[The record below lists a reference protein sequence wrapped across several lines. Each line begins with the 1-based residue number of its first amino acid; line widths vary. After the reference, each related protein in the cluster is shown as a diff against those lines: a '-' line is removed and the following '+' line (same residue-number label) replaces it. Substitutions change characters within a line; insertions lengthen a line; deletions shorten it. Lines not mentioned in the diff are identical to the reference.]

1 MDRFEDQFK
10 NAFADY
16 RVPVSD
22 KVWDKVKAKRKV
34 IYWWKRP
41 SFQIAAAIL
50 LLVSVVWSLMDG
62 DGKFQNSGSVTQEI
76 TEVGT
81 RKTEME
87 GFEVTKEDI
96 SEQASSDLSSDETDM
111 ASVGQK
117 LTNKVNLA
125 RPGKQQILPIP
136 IKELALEDNDNPD
149 GPTNPIMEMVSLD
162 RDETKQIPQG
172 MDILP
177 NRIKP
182 IHTFEYGPSLKLPA
196 SLTDNGLPQNDFASN
211 KNTPPQNEDKTGP
224 DFLISQL
231 ENLRPGLFDG
241 LRNIA
246 SRTTEIEIIW

>member
-10 NAFADY
+10 NTFADY

-50 LLVSVVWSLMDG
+50 LLVSVVWALMDG
-62 DGKFQNSGSVTQEI
+62 DGKFQNSGSVTREI

-81 RKTEME
+81 QKTEME
-87 GFEVTKEDI
+87 GSEITKEDI
-96 SEQASSDLSSDETDM
+96 SQQATSDVSSVETDM
-111 ASVGQK
+111 ASVEPK
-117 LTNKVNLA
+117 LTKEENWK
-125 RPGKQQILPIP
+125 RPGKKQTMPLPAIALDP
-136 IKELALEDNDNPD
+136 IKNDKLE
-149 GPTNPIMEMVSLD
+149 GLTNPEMDMVSL
-162 RDETKQIPQG
+162 EPIITNQVIHG
-172 MDILP
+172 VDILSGS
-177 NRIKP
+177 IKP
-182 IHTFEYGPSLKLPA
+182 LNRPDGGASVKLPTKDVSFGSLQVDLA
-196 SLTDNGLPQNDFASN
+196 STKIKLP
-211 KNTPPQNEDKTGP
+211 KNEDKTGP
-224 DFLISQL
+224 DLLISQL

>member
-50 LLVSVVWSLMDG
+50 LLVSVVWALMDG
-62 DGKFQNSGSVTQEI
+62 DGKFQNSDSVSQEI

-81 RKTEME
+81 QKTEME
-87 GFEVTKEDI
+87 GFEIPKEGI
-96 SEQASSDLSSDETDM
+96 SEQASSDLGSDETNM
-111 ASVGQK
+111 VSIEPK
-117 LTNKVNLA
+117 LTKDEKRI
-125 RPGKQQILPIP
+125 RPGNKQIMPLSAIELNP
-136 IKELALEDNDNPD
+136 IKNDNLE
-149 GPTNPIMEMVSLD
+149 GLTNPKMNIVSIEPILSD
-162 RDETKQIPQG
+162 RVTYG
-172 MDILP
+172 VDILP
-177 NRIKP
+177 GSIKP
-182 IHTFEYGPSLKLPA
+182 LNTRDGGAFMMLPTKEVSLGSPKVELASTKIKLP
-196 SLTDNGLPQNDFASN
+196 
-211 KNTPPQNEDKTGP
+211 KNEDKTGP
-224 DFLISQL
+224 DLLISQL

>member
-50 LLVSVVWSLMDG
+50 LLVSVVWSVTDSV
-62 DGKFQNSGSVTQEI
+62 GKFQNSGSATHEI
-76 TEVGT
+76 AEIGSQKPGGNSPETLKGDVAKKPSANVSKVG
-81 RKTEME
+81 
-87 GFEVTKEDI
+87 V
-96 SEQASSDLSSDETDM
+96 DM

-149 GPTNPIMEMVSLD
+149 GPTNPVMEMVSLD
-162 RDETKQIPQG
+162 RDVTKQIPQG